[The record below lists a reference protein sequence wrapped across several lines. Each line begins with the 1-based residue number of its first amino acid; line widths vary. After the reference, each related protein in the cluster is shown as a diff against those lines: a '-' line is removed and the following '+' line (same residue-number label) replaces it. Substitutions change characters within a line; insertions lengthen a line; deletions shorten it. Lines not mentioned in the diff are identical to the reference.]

1 MQRINP
7 KNTLQRTFPRSRQRE
22 TIGDQDRV
30 ETRTH
35 SRRASG
41 SSQTNAELDVGSA
54 LPVGAADPAAR
65 LTRIRNA
72 RRRAPGFGPRGSG
85 CAWRCTPRA
94 ARQRRGE
101 GRGGDDGGEVR
112 GALAFFFRAR
122 SSGTVREVGGGA
134 GLGRVEERQVFVEN
148 YY

>member
-22 TIGDQDRV
+22 KIGDQDRV

-41 SSQTNAELDVGSA
+41 SSQTNAKLDVGSA

-85 CAWRCTPRA
+85 CAWRCTRQLGSDVARGEAETTA
-94 ARQRRGE
+94 ARYVVLSLFFSRSQLGDGE
-101 GRGGDDGGEVR
+101 GGRR
-112 GALAFFFRAR
+112 RCW
-122 SSGTVREVGGGA
+122 TWTGGGA
-134 GLGRVEERQVFVEN
+134 PSIC
-148 YY
+148 